1 MLETDGNFYLGKY
14 VDVAS
19 GELKPDPLLYDPA
32 DLTTHGVVVGMT
44 GSGKTGLCL
53 DLLEEAA
60 LSNLPALMIDP
71 KGDITNAI
79 LHFPDLAPADFAP
92 WINADTARREG
103 RSVEEAAV
111 ATAESWR
118 KGLASWDIAPERIQR
133 LKDSVQFAVYTP
145 GSDAGLPLSILSSL
159 AAPDLDWDENR
170 DLLREQVATTVTAL
184 LGLIGMKNIDPLQS
198 REHILLAN
206 IFEHTWSRGQDLE
219 MSNLIL
225 QVQTPP
231 FEKLGVF
238 PVDQFFPE
246 KSRFALAM
254 QLNNILAAPSF
265 QAWIHGTPL
274 DISQL
279 LYTPDGRPRH
289 SIFYIAHLAEAE
301 RMFFVTLLLS
311 AAEAWMRGLRGTTSL
326 RAMVY
331 FDEIF
336 GYLPPIAMPPSKPVL
351 LRLLKQARA
360 FGLGLLLA
368 TQNPADVDYKGLSNT
383 GTWFIGKLA
392 TERDKE
398 RLLDGLSSSSPEA
411 LDRREYDQLISGL
424 GKRVFLMRNVHES
437 RPLLFQTRWAMNY
450 LAGPVTRAQIDELN
464 ILAGAVSLSPEVTGI
479 PDEPGAAAIVEEP
492 VAAPVVAA
500 PLAATVVAPEPQA
513 KERPAEKPAIPPQV
527 SEYYL
532 PYSLTPAQALN
543 TYRPELAANW
553 RDVGR
558 RYRPALLAQARIG
571 FYNRK
576 YALDMTRPWTVLAS
590 GIGMSSSLAW
600 QNYASDEIDPA
611 ALARSPLPNAA
622 YAPLESGLGDANI
635 LRALRDNLVEWLYRN
650 SQVIV
655 RENKQ
660 LAIIAGPEVSQA
672 AFRDRCTQAARERS
686 RLEEQAVVTRFSR
699 KIDPLN
705 ERVKKAAQAAAQ
717 EEADYNERRADEA
730 MAHAKTV
737 LTLFNKRS
745 RTSSAAR
752 RRETQ
757 SARDQLDKAR
767 EKEADLRKQL
777 EAAQAEQEAALADV
791 RRRWAEI
798 AASCEEIAVTP
809 YKKDIS
815 VELFGVA
822 WMPYHVVQAADQYLE
837 LPAYSARDRRS

>member
-14 VDVAS
+14 VDVAN
-19 GELKPDPLLYDPA
+19 GELQPNPLLYDPA

-60 LSNLPALMIDP
+60 LNGLPALMIDP

-92 WINADTARREG
+92 WINVDLARRAGKSLE
-103 RSVEEAAV
+103 AV
-111 ATAESWR
+111 AEETAESWR
-118 KGLASWDIAPERIQR
+118 KGLASWEIAPERIQR
-133 LKDSVQFAVYTP
+133 LKESAQFAVFTP

-159 AAPDLDWDENR
+159 EAPDLDWDEHR
-170 DLLREQVATTVTAL
+170 DLLREQIATTVTAL

-206 IFEHTWSRGQDLE
+206 IFEYAWSRGQDLE
-219 MSNLIL
+219 MSALIL

-238 PVDQFFPE
+238 PVEQFYSE
-246 KSRFALAM
+246 KARFALAM

-265 QAWIHGTPL
+265 QAWIEGTPL
-274 DISQL
+274 DIAQL

-311 AAEAWMRGLRGTTSL
+311 AAEAWMRGLRGSTSL
-326 RAMVY
+326 RALIY

-336 GYLPPIAMPPSKPVL
+336 GYLPPIAQPPSKLVL

-360 FGLGLLLA
+360 FGLGVLLA
-368 TQNPADVDYKGLSNT
+368 TQNPADVDYKGLSNA

-398 RLLDGLSSSSPEA
+398 RLLDGLASSSPEA
-411 LDRREYDQLISGL
+411 LDRREYDELISGL
-424 GKRVFLMRNVHES
+424 GKRVFLLRNVHES
-437 RPLLFQTRWAMNY
+437 RPMLFQTRWAMNY

-464 ILAGAVSLSPEVTGI
+464 ILAGAISLQPEVQELLEETV
-479 PDEPGAAAIVEEP
+479 PPPIVEEP
-492 VAAPVVAA
+492 APVAAA
-500 PLAATVVAPEPQA
+500 PLAATVVTPEPQA
-513 KERPAEKPAIPPQV
+513 SERPVEKPAIPPQV
-527 SEYYL
+527 SEYFL
-532 PYSLTPAQALN
+532 PYTLTPSQALS

-571 FYNRK
+571 FFNRK
-576 YALDMTRPWTVLAS
+576 YGLDMTRTWTVLAS
-590 GIGMSSSLAW
+590 GIGLNATLAW
-600 QNYASDEIDPA
+600 ENYAAGEVDPSE
-611 ALARSPLPNAA
+611 LARSPLPNAA
-622 YAPLESGLGDANI
+622 YAPLEGGLGDATI

-660 LAIIAGPEVSQA
+660 LAVVGGPTVSQA
-672 AFRDRCTQAARERS
+672 AFREQCAQAARERS
-686 RLEEQAVVTRFSR
+686 RLEEQAVVTRFNR
-699 KIDPLN
+699 KIEPLSD
-705 ERVKKAAQAAAQ
+705 RLKKAAKATAQ
-717 EEADYNERRADEA
+717 EEADYNARRADEA

-737 LTLFNKRS
+737 LTLFQKRS
-745 RTSSAAR
+745 RSSSAAR
-752 RRETQ
+752 RRDTQ
-757 SARDQLDKAR
+757 SAREQLDKAR
-767 EKEADLRKQL
+767 AKEADLRKQL
-777 EAAQAEQEAALADV
+777 EAAQAEQEAALAEV
-791 RRRWAEI
+791 RQRWAET
-798 AASCEEIAVTP
+798 AATYEEVTVTP
-809 YKKDIS
+809 FKKDIS
-815 VELFGVA
+815 VELFGIA
-822 WMPYHVVQAADQYLE
+822 WMPYHVVQAGTQFLE
-837 LPAYSARDRRS
+837 LPAFSSGPRES